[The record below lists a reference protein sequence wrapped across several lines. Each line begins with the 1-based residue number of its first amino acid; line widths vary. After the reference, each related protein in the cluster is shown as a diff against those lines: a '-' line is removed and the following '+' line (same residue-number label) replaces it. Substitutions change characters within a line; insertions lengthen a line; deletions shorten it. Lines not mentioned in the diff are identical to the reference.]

1 MTRWRRSP
9 RELSANSPTGLAGFL
24 DLRDELIGAVYEAGE
39 RRVGVGYPPAMP
51 LYEYESIEDGEV
63 IELLRPMKDADRPV
77 EDPAGR
83 GRTFRR
89 RMSVFGVS
97 GAAEAAS
104 SPASGGH
111 VHSAGCG
118 CGKPRGSCGLG

>member
-1 MTRWRRSP
+1 
-9 RELSANSPTGLAGFL
+9 
-24 DLRDELIGAVYEAGE
+24 
-39 RRVGVGYPPAMP
+39 MP

-63 IELLRPMKDADRPV
+63 IELLRPMKDADAPV
-77 EDPAGR
+77 DDPAGR

-97 GAAEAAS
+97 GAADPSASAAG
-104 SPASGGH
+104 GGH

-118 CGKPRGSCGLG
+118 CGKPMGSCGLG